1 MIKWVI
7 TMARKLRVHYEGA
20 LYHVIVRGNNR
31 SSIFMESKWKNAYL
45 EIVKRYKEKYNF
57 KLYAY
62 SIMDNHA
69 HLLIEVGK
77 TELSRIMKCIQQV
90 YTQKYNRELKRSG
103 HVFEQRYKAFICD
116 KDSYLLSLVRYIHQ
130 NPLKAG
136 LTKNL
141 SYEWSSHDEYLE
153 RKVPFVDKN
162 YILEILSNNH
172 KKAINIYI
180 QLMELNDSLEP
191 NDYELNE
198 EEQVLKESK
207 QELDNK
213 NNIEFEELVNSICNQ
228 ENIEINDIRKR
239 SRVKTLSDIRKAIV
253 LLSEKYCKLSNKEIA
268 DTLKLNPSMVS
279 KIKNDV
285 VAINEEV
292 ISIMKRYEKE

>member
-1 MIKWVI
+1 
-7 TMARKLRVHYEGA
+7 MARKLRVHYEGA

-31 SSIFMESKWKNAYL
+31 SLIFMEPKWKNAYL
-45 EIVKRYKEKYNF
+45 EIVKRYKEKYDF

-136 LTKNL
+136 LTKSL

-153 RKVPFVDKN
+153 IKEPLVDKN
-162 YILEILSNNH
+162 YILEILSTNH
-172 KKAINIYI
+172 KKAINIY
-180 QLMELNDSLEP
+180 LKRMELDESLEP

-198 EEQVLKESK
+198 EERILKESK
-207 QELDNK
+207 QESNNK
-213 NNIEFEELVNSICNQ
+213 NTIEFEELVNSICDQ
-228 ENIEINDIRKR
+228 EDIEIKDIRKR
-239 SRVKTLSDIRKAIV
+239 SRVKTLSDLRKAIV
-253 LLSEKYCKLSNKEIA
+253 LLSEKYCELSNKKVA

-279 KIKNDV
+279 KIKNDA

-292 ISIMKRYEKE
+292 ISIMERYENK